1 MIAVQQCYIDVL
13 FVLQQYHT
21 DVEDDWAV
29 VEEKRLKPELKNLP
43 LTPVDDRQIEVRSHI
58 TCPYHCIM
66 CRCTALAR
74 FHDAP

>member
-1 MIAVQQCYIDVL
+1 MVVMFAVQQCYIDVR

-43 LTPVDDRQIEVRSHI
+43 LTPVDDRQIEVRSQI
-58 TCPYHCIM
+58 TRPY
-66 CRCTALAR
+66 
-74 FHDAP
+74 